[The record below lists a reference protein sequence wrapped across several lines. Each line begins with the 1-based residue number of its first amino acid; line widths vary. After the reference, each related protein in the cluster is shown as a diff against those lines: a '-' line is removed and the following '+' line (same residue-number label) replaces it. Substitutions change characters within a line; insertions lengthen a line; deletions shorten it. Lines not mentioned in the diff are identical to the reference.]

1 MTQSNSCMKNL
12 CICQLCDERGMT
24 MKKLFTCLMLLLVLL
39 LPVAALAEGELP
51 TEPFTWKQLATI
63 AGAAAMTLLI
73 VQLLKLPIDKVWKIP
88 TRIVVYVIALIIMI
102 LAQIFTD
109 GLTVNTALLT
119 VFNAVIVA
127 LSAMG
132 AYELT
137 FRKIDMKIPE
147 GDEEANNNSEE
158 QA

>member
-1 MTQSNSCMKNL
+1 
-12 CICQLCDERGMT
+12 
-24 MKKLFTCLMLLLVLL
+24 MKKIFWCLMLIAILL
-39 LPVAALAEGELP
+39 LPVAALAEGEIP

-88 TRIVVYVIALIIMI
+88 TRIVVYIIALIIMI

-132 AYELT
+132 AYEMT

-147 GDEEANNNSEE
+147 GDEESGSEE